1 MSNSALEDF
10 QQRVRA
16 IEQDNDFPADFRQL
30 LDRAVEINPDGGGFN
45 FFDQGRSLNA
55 TEVRDTVYR
64 LADGL
69 QGMGVGKGSHVA
81 VMLPNL
87 VEFPLT
93 WLALGVLG
101 AVQIAVNNRFT
112 SKELDYQFNDAEADF
127 VITAP
132 QFLPVIDAMETRQA
146 LLSDDNIIV
155 VGEYYSN
162 SYV

>member
-93 WLALGVLG
+93 WLALKGTG
-101 AVQIAVNNRFT
+101 
-112 SKELDYQFNDAEADF
+112 
-127 VITAP
+127 
-132 QFLPVIDAMETRQA
+132 LPVQRRGGRFCDHSAAVPAGNRRYGNPSGTVI
-146 LLSDDNIIV
+146 
-155 VGEYYSN
+155 
-162 SYV
+162 